1 MQTASRKKPLTFDLR
16 WPWRCVLDLGIR
28 GKRAIICAGN
38 DGIALSAAEALA
50 HAGVALTLQG
60 PDTAVL
66 SRAADHLRAVHGV
79 CVDVVVI
86 DVRTADGRR
95 LLLEAAPN
103 ADILITSG
111 DMPYGNM
118 WFDWKEDIWRDTLQ
132 AGMLTPVLL
141 ISAILPG
148 MIERGWGRIVNITAA
163 SHNSGLSASVFC
175 GLAGFV
181 SVAARQVS
189 RHGIAI
195 NNLSSANLREP
206 ATYVHA
212 RPPGAVGEKA
222 FARSVSGRAQF
233 AQTQRFAAMA
243 AFLCSQHCGSMI
255 GQTVHMESET
265 T

>member
-1 MQTASRKKPLTFDLR
+1 M
-16 WPWRCVLDLGIR
+16 DLGIR
-28 GKRAIICAGN
+28 GKKAIICVGN
-38 DGIALSAAEALA
+38 DGVALSAAEALA

-66 SRAADHLRAVHGV
+66 SRTADHIRAIYGV
-79 CVDVVVI
+79 CVEVVI
-86 DVRTADGRR
+86 LDVHTADGRR
-95 LLLEAAPN
+95 LLLEAVPN
-103 ADILITSG
+103 VDILITSG

-118 WFDWKEDIWRDTLQ
+118 WFDWKEDMWRDTLQ
-132 AGMLTPVLL
+132 AEMLTPVLL

-163 SHNSGLSASVFC
+163 SHDSGLSASVFC

-206 ATYVHA
+206 TTYVYA
-212 RPPGAVGEKA
+212 RAPSPAGEKA
-222 FARSVSGRAQF
+222 SARSVSGRPHF
-233 AQTQRFAAMA
+233 AHTHRLAAMA

-255 GQTVHMESET
+255 GQTVHMEIET